1 MPSMLEL
8 YNQDKLINTHRDVEK
23 PEYETNLRILIVDD
37 ELFNLQS
44 LVIILKLSFKGLNLD
59 EEVIE

>member
-1 MPSMLEL
+1 MLEL
-8 YNQDKLINTHRDVEK
+8 YNRDKLINTHRDVEK
-23 PEYETNLRILIVDD
+23 PEYQTNLRILIVDD

-44 LVIILKLSFKGLNLD
+44 LMIILKLSFKGLNLD

>member
-1 MPSMLEL
+1 MAQL
-8 YNQDKLINTHRDVEK
+8 
-23 PEYETNLRILIVDD
+23 ILIVDD

>member
-23 PEYETNLRILIVDD
+23 PEYQTNLRILIVDD

>member
-1 MPSMLEL
+1 MLEL

-23 PEYETNLRILIVDD
+23 PVYETNLRILIVDD

-44 LVIILKLSFKGLNLD
+44 LMIILKLSFKGLNLD

>member
-1 MPSMLEL
+1 MLEL

-23 PEYETNLRILIVDD
+23 PEYQTNLRILIVDD

>member
-1 MPSMLEL
+1 MLEL

-23 PEYETNLRILIVDD
+23 PVYETNLRILIVDD

>member
-1 MPSMLEL
+1 MLEQ

-23 PEYETNLRILIVDD
+23 PVYETNLRILIVDD

>member
-1 MPSMLEL
+1 MLEQ

-23 PEYETNLRILIVDD
+23 PVYETNLRILIVDD

-44 LVIILKLSFKGLNLD
+44 LMIILKLSFKGLNLD

>member
-1 MPSMLEL
+1 MLEL

>member
-1 MPSMLEL
+1 MLEQ